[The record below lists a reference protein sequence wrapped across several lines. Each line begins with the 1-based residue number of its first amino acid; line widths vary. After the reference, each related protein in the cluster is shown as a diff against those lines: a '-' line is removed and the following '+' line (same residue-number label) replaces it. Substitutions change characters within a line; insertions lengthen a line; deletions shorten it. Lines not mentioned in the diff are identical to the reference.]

1 MNTMTKHW
9 SKHGSVSGHT
19 RRKPGFLAR
28 LVTLQAIRKERQT
41 LSDLDPKLLNDIG
54 LTAEQAEKEAKR
66 TVWDA
71 PERWLR

>member
-1 MNTMTKHW
+1 MTTMIKHW
-9 SKHGSVSGHT
+9 SDHGSISGRA

-41 LSDLDPKLLNDIG
+41 LSDLDPKLLKDIG
-54 LTAEQAEKEAKR
+54 ITPEQAEKEAKR
-66 TVWDA
+66 VIWDA